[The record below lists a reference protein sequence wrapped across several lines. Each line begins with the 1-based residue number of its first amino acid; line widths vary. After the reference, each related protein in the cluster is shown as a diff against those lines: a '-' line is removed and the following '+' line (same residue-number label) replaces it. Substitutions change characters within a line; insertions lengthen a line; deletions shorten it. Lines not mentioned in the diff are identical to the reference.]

1 MDELTLLADL
11 HKAGLRQGPGSPD
24 VTRRAM
30 VLAGLDGS
38 RPLEMADIG
47 CGTGGA
53 SLELARMLDAR
64 ITAVDFLPSFL
75 DVLRQRAQAQGLGE
89 RIMTL
94 EASMDALP
102 FTDASFDVIWS
113 EGAVYNMGF
122 EAGIA
127 TWKRF
132 LKPGGKLVLSEITW
146 TTAARP
152 QTITDYWTAQYP
164 EIDTASAK
172 LAVLER
178 HGYRP
183 EGYFLLPP
191 AAGRSIITALCGNA
205 SPPSL
210 TVTGIA
216 PKLRP
221 SWQPRKKR
229 WPCTKNMAS
238 STATACMWPP
248 KSKMRS

>member
-38 RPLEMADIG
+38 RPLEIADIG

-127 TWKRF
+127 AWKRF

-146 TTAARP
+146 TTPHGRKP
-152 QTITDYWTAQYP
+152 LLITGQ
-164 EIDTASAK
+164 
-172 LAVLER
+172 
-178 HGYRP
+178 
-183 EGYFLLPP
+183 
-191 AAGRSIITALCGNA
+191 RST
-205 SPPSL
+205 
-210 TVTGIA
+210 
-216 PKLRP
+216 R
-221 SWQPRKKR
+221 R
-229 WPCTKNMAS
+229 
-238 STATACMWPP
+238 
-248 KSKMRS
+248 

>member
-38 RPLEMADIG
+38 RPLEIADIG
-47 CGTGGA
+47 CGTGAA

-75 DVLRQRAQAQGLGE
+75 DVLRQRAQAQGLG
-89 RIMTL
+89 RIITL

-127 TWKRF
+127 AWKRF

-183 EGYFLLPP
+183 EGYFLLPFCCWQEHYYGPLRERFP
-191 AAGRSIITALCGNA
+191 AFLDRNGHSPQAAAIVAAEEEEMALYQRYGQFYSYGMYVA
-205 SPPSL
+205 AK
-210 TVTGIA
+210 V
-216 PKLRP
+216 
-221 SWQPRKKR
+221 
-229 WPCTKNMAS
+229 
-238 STATACMWPP
+238 
-248 KSKMRS
+248 

>member
-38 RPLEMADIG
+38 RPLEIADIG

-75 DVLRQRAQAQGLGE
+75 DVLRQRAQAQGLG
-89 RIMTL
+89 RIITL

-122 EAGIA
+122 EAGA
-127 TWKRF
+127 SAWKRF

-191 AAGRSIITALCGNA
+191 CCWQEHYYGPLRERFPAFLDRHGHSPQAAAIVAAEEEEMALYQRYGQFYSYGMYVA
-205 SPPSL
+205 AK
-210 TVTGIA
+210 V
-216 PKLRP
+216 
-221 SWQPRKKR
+221 
-229 WPCTKNMAS
+229 
-238 STATACMWPP
+238 
-248 KSKMRS
+248 

>member
-38 RPLEMADIG
+38 RPLEIADIG
-47 CGTGGA
+47 CGTGAA

-75 DVLRQRAQAQGLGE
+75 DVLRQRAQAQGLG
-89 RIMTL
+89 RIITL
-94 EASMDALP
+94 EASMDSLP

-127 TWKRF
+127 AWKRF

-183 EGYFLLPP
+183 EGYFLLPFCCWQEHYYGPLRERFP
-191 AAGRSIITALCGNA
+191 AFLDRHGHSPQAAAIVAAEEEEMALYQRYGQFYSYGMYVA
-205 SPPSL
+205 AK
-210 TVTGIA
+210 V
-216 PKLRP
+216 
-221 SWQPRKKR
+221 
-229 WPCTKNMAS
+229 
-238 STATACMWPP
+238 
-248 KSKMRS
+248 

>member
-38 RPLEMADIG
+38 RPLEIADIG

-75 DVLRQRAQAQGLGE
+75 DVLRQRAQAQGLG
-89 RIMTL
+89 RIITL

-127 TWKRF
+127 AWKRF

-191 AAGRSIITALCGNA
+191 CCWQEHYYGPLRERFPAFLDRHGHSPQAAAIVAAEEEEMALYQKYGQFYSYGMYVA
-205 SPPSL
+205 AK
-210 TVTGIA
+210 V
-216 PKLRP
+216 
-221 SWQPRKKR
+221 
-229 WPCTKNMAS
+229 
-238 STATACMWPP
+238 
-248 KSKMRS
+248 

>member
-11 HKAGLRQGPGSPD
+11 HRAGLRQGPGSPD

-38 RPLEMADIG
+38 RPLEIADIG
-47 CGTGGA
+47 CGTGAA

-75 DVLRQRAQAQGLGE
+75 DVLRQRAQAQGLG
-89 RIMTL
+89 RIITL

-127 TWKRF
+127 AWKRF

-183 EGYFLLPP
+183 EGYFLLPFCCWQEHYYGPLRERFP
-191 AAGRSIITALCGNA
+191 AFLDRHGHSPQAAAIVAAEEEEMALYQRYGQFYSYGMYVA
-205 SPPSL
+205 AK
-210 TVTGIA
+210 V
-216 PKLRP
+216 
-221 SWQPRKKR
+221 
-229 WPCTKNMAS
+229 
-238 STATACMWPP
+238 
-248 KSKMRS
+248 

>member
-11 HKAGLRQGPGSPD
+11 HRAGLRQGPGSPD

-30 VLAGLDGS
+30 VLVGLDGS
-38 RPLEMADIG
+38 RPLEIADIG
-47 CGTGGA
+47 CGTGAA

-75 DVLRQRAQAQGLGE
+75 DVLRQRAQAQGLG
-89 RIMTL
+89 RIITL

-127 TWKRF
+127 AWKRF

-183 EGYFLLPP
+183 EGYFLLPFCCWQEHYYGPLRERFP
-191 AAGRSIITALCGNA
+191 AFLDRHGHSPQAAAIVAAEEEEMALYQRYGQFYSYGMYVA
-205 SPPSL
+205 AK
-210 TVTGIA
+210 V
-216 PKLRP
+216 
-221 SWQPRKKR
+221 
-229 WPCTKNMAS
+229 
-238 STATACMWPP
+238 
-248 KSKMRS
+248 

>member
-38 RPLEMADIG
+38 RPLEIADIG
-47 CGTGGA
+47 CGTGAA

-75 DVLRQRAQAQGLGE
+75 DVLRQRAQAQGLG
-89 RIMTL
+89 RIITL

-127 TWKRF
+127 AWKRF

-183 EGYFLLPP
+183 EGYFLLPFCCWQEHYYGPLRERFP
-191 AAGRSIITALCGNA
+191 AFLDRHGHSPQAAAIVAAEEKEMALYQKYGQFYSYGMYVA
-205 SPPSL
+205 AK
-210 TVTGIA
+210 V
-216 PKLRP
+216 
-221 SWQPRKKR
+221 
-229 WPCTKNMAS
+229 
-238 STATACMWPP
+238 
-248 KSKMRS
+248 

>member
-38 RPLEMADIG
+38 RPLEIADIG
-47 CGTGGA
+47 CGTGAA

-75 DVLRQRAQAQGLGE
+75 DVLRQRAQAQGLG
-89 RIMTL
+89 RIITL

-127 TWKRF
+127 AWKRF
-132 LKPGGKLVLSEITW
+132 LKPGGKLC
-146 TTAARP
+146 
-152 QTITDYWTAQYP
+152 
-164 EIDTASAK
+164 
-172 LAVLER
+172 VLELSAPT
-178 HGYRP
+178 GKLTGAFYRLYAGKVIPAVGRLLSHDTRAYSYLP
-183 EGYFLLPP
+183 ESI
-191 AAGRSIITALCGNA
+191 AAVPSGGAMLSMINDAGFVRARYRRFTFGVCTLYTAYKPL
-205 SPPSL
+205 
-210 TVTGIA
+210 
-216 PKLRP
+216 
-221 SWQPRKKR
+221 
-229 WPCTKNMAS
+229 
-238 STATACMWPP
+238 
-248 KSKMRS
+248 